1 MRAVLLAGGK
11 GTRLGKRDI
20 PKPMVEVGGIPV
32 LEHQIRLLKS
42 HQFYQVTVLASYKAE
57 RIEEYFGDGAEFGVD
72 LEIVKEDP
80 PLGTA
85 GAVKAFAKCHKD
97 PFLVIY
103 SDLMV
108 DIDLTH
114 LVEFHKS
121 RESLATLVVH
131 PNDHPLDS
139 DLVEI
144 DDEAF
149 VKQFFSKP
157 HAESAGRRNLVN
169 AAVYVLDPSILEMV
183 PENEPSDF
191 GRDIFPKVVKSG
203 GKIRAY
209 LTTEYVKDMGTRER
223 LAAVT
228 RDFQT
233 GKIGRMKRSI
243 ERKVCFLDRDGVIN
257 QEVGDL
263 SRVDQLTLIPGAS
276 TSIRKLNQN
285 GFLVIVV
292 TNQPVLAKGFMTFE
306 GLSKIHAQ
314 LEWVLG
320 LSGAFVDAI
329 YVCPHHPKKGFQGEV
344 ERLKKDCEC
353 RKPAPGLILQALAD
367 HNLDMSNSWLIGDRL
382 CDIAAGQS
390 GGVNSNILVRTG
402 HAGHDEYL
410 FEEKPDFVVES
421 IVEACNLI
429 LEKSGE
435 E

>member
-1 MRAVLLAGGK
+1 M
-11 GTRLGKRDI
+11 
-20 PKPMVEVGGIPV
+20 
-32 LEHQIRLLKS
+32 
-42 HQFYQVTVLASYKAE
+42 
-57 RIEEYFGDGAEFGVD
+57 
-72 LEIVKEDP
+72 
-80 PLGTA
+80 
-85 GAVKAFAKCHKD
+85 
-97 PFLVIY
+97 
-103 SDLMV
+103 
-108 DIDLTH
+108 TH

-243 ERKVCFLDRDGVIN
+243 KRKVCFLDRDGVIN

-276 TSIRKLNQN
+276 TSIRKLTQN

-353 RKPAPGLILQALAD
+353 RNLLQD
-367 HNLDMSNSWLIGDRL
+367 
-382 CDIAAGQS
+382 
-390 GGVNSNILVRTG
+390 
-402 HAGHDEYL
+402 
-410 FEEKPDFVVES
+410 
-421 IVEACNLI
+421 
-429 LEKSGE
+429 
-435 E
+435 

>member
-80 PLGTA
+80 PIGTA

-402 HAGHDEYL
+402 HAGHDEDL
-410 FEEKPDFVVES
+410 FEEKPDFVVKS

-429 LEKSGE
+429 LERSDE

>member
-1 MRAVLLAGGK
+1 MRVVLLAGGR
-11 GTRLGKRDI
+11 GTRLESREI
-20 PKPMVEVGGIPV
+20 PKPMVRIEGKPV
-32 LEHQIRLLKS
+32 LEHQIVLLKA
-42 HQFYQVTVLASYKAE
+42 HRFTQVTVLASYKAE
-57 RIEEYFGDGAEFGVD
+57 KIEEYFGDGKEFGID
-72 LEIVKEDP
+72 LEIVREDP

-85 GAVKAFAKCHKD
+85 GAVKAFAKNFKD

-103 SDLMV
+103 SDLMI
-108 DIDLTH
+108 DMDLTH

-121 RESLATLVVH
+121 RDSLATLVVH

-144 DDEAF
+144 DEEGF
-149 VKQFFSKP
+149 VREFISKP
-157 HAESAGRRNLVN
+157 HKTDAGKRNLVN
-169 AAVYVLDPSILEMV
+169 AAVYVLDPLLLKMI
-183 PENEPSDF
+183 PEAEPSDF
-191 GRDIFPKVVKSG
+191 GKDIFPELVKSG
-203 GKIRAY
+203 GRVRAY
-209 LTTEYVKDMGTRER
+209 LTTEYVKDMGTPQR

-243 ERKVCFLDRDGVIN
+243 KRKVCFLDRDGVIN

-263 SRVDQLTLIPGAS
+263 SRVDQLVLIPGAAEA
-276 TSIRKLNQN
+276 IRKLNQK

-292 TNQPVLAKGFMTFE
+292 TNQPALAKGFMTFE
-306 GLSKIHAQ
+306 GLSEIHAQ

-320 LSGAFVDAI
+320 LSGAFVDGI

-344 ERLKKDCEC
+344 ERLKKACEC
-353 RKPAPGLILQALAD
+353 RKPAPGLLLQALVD
-367 HNLDMSNSWLIGDRL
+367 HNLDMSNSWLIGDRF
-382 CDIAAGQS
+382 CDIAAGKS
-390 GGVNSNILVRTG
+390 GGVNSNILVQTG
-402 HAGHDEYL
+402 HAGHDEDL

-429 LEKSGE
+429 LERSGE